1 MVLSWICSTL
11 TPEIMG
17 QIVGFQTSHAA
28 WNALE
33 EIFSASSKAQV
44 MQRRLDFQTIRKG
57 SLSMMEYILR
67 IKNISD
73 NLAAIRE
80 SVSERDQILQ
90 LFAGLRADYN
100 FIVASLTTREDDL
113 SLHPVHSILL
123 THTNNDCVSK
133 IQ

>member
-1 MVLSWICSTL
+1 
-11 TPEIMG
+11 
-17 QIVGFQTSHAA
+17 
-28 WNALE
+28 
-33 EIFSASSKAQV
+33 
-44 MQRRLDFQTIRKG
+44 
-57 SLSMMEYILR
+57 MMEYILR
-67 IKNISD
+67 IKNIFD

-123 THTNNDCVSK
+123 THKQWLCLQNTVTESDIVNANIETSQHKNNNNKRHNTRFMFSLK
-133 IQ
+133 WP